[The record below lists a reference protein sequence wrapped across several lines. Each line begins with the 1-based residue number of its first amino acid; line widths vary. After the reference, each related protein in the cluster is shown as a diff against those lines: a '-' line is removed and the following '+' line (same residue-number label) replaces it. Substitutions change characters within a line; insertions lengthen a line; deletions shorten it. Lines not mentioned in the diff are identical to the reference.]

1 MNSTTRGGAPGAG
14 SAEQSR
20 TRRAPATA
28 DPDGVPLQW
37 NAQPR
42 IPKASSIL
50 VDQIRERIV
59 RGRLPQGTSLP
70 SESELIETSGFSRA
84 TVREALRVLESQGL
98 IAVRRGS
105 HGGVR
110 VDRPDI
116 GHVTRSTA
124 VLLALS
130 DARLRDLF
138 QFRRLLEPAAAQLA
152 ARNAT
157 GEQRDL
163 LLALTAG
170 DAKGGLVDT
179 VGFHGAVADA
189 SGNEFHRVTLLGV
202 LKIAEW
208 QAPGGRHSHD
218 DLDEARR
225 AHRRIAECI
234 AAGDESGAEQAM
246 TKHLLAFEAVVGEQG
261 ILDAPIFDSPLP

>member
-1 MNSTTRGGAPGAG
+1 MESTTRPAAADADGGLPV
-14 SAEQSR
+14 R
-20 TRRAPATA
+20 
-28 DPDGVPLQW
+28 

-50 VDQIRERIV
+50 VDQIRDRIV
-59 RGRLPQGTSLP
+59 RGRLPQGTQLS

-98 IAVRRGS
+98 ISVRRGS

-110 VDRPDI
+110 VDRPRPDI

-138 QFRRLLEPAAAQLA
+138 QFRRLLEPAVARLA
-152 ARNAT
+152 ARNASY
-157 GEQRDL
+157 EQRER
-163 LLALTAG
+163 LLALSAPEG
-170 DAKGGLVDT
+170 EPGLVDT

-225 AHRRIAECI
+225 AHRRIAESI
-234 AAGDESGAEQAM
+234 AAGDEAGAELAM
-246 TKHLLAFEAVVGEQG
+246 TKHLSAFEAVVGEHG
-261 ILDAPIFDSPLP
+261 ILDAPIFDSP